1 MAVPSLSARERAA
14 GGRGAGAM
22 DGDAETGAARKHH
35 FGATQTALASMI
47 ETRDT
52 GWLASIGG
60 VDGLLD
66 ALHTGPGGLSRE
78 ELAEDGGSLAA
89 RAAAFGTNRLVYPDP
104 KSFFSLLLAAFK
116 DLTIIILCV
125 AAVVS
130 LVLGVALPDKRA
142 EFGYLEGIAIVLVVF
157 VVVMV
162 QASIDFSKER
172 KFREL
177 NSVKDNY
184 EVTVRR
190 GGETVSIPADSLMV
204 GDVLKVAAGDKLAA
218 DGVLIEASKL
228 KTNESAMTGEPIDIS
243 KDVWTGPED
252 EDADPFL
259 LSGTTISEG
268 VGHLVVVA
276 TGTHSQWG
284 IILSKLIEEPVDTPL
299 QKRLDRLAW
308 NIGKIGIVMAVLT
321 FSVSMLRW
329 IIESAQDGDWDG
341 TQVLKFFIDAVTIV
355 VVAIPEGL
363 PLAITLGLA
372 FAQKKMME
380 DMNLVRRLEA
390 CETMGSATQLNADK
404 TGTLTAN
411 RMTVVESVLGG
422 AKLLHQTDGPASRDP
437 SGVDKSTAIT
447 SAATGDVV
455 EVGAPFAVADVAG
468 AGDGSGLSRAFR
480 ETFAVSVAVN
490 SQANLQVKPNGIVEH
505 LGSKT
510 ECALLQLVNSWGYS
524 YAALRVAAPPT
535 RIWLFDSTRKRMSST
550 SALPG
555 RPGVQRLHTKG
566 APEMLAPLLSY
577 QLGLDGRVA
586 PFTEQDRAALLLNV
600 DRLAERGLRTLLLA
614 YRDVDV
620 PLEDKQFWDMAPET
634 DLTLLGVVGIKDP
647 VRPETLEAVRLLKGA
662 GVNVRMVTG
671 DNVLTASYIAREA
684 GILDEGGVVLDGPT
698 FRNMSQEEL
707 DAVAIKIQV
716 LARSTPTDKLA
727 LVKQHKRMGE
737 VVAVTGD
744 GTNDAPAL
752 KEADVG
758 FALGLAGTEV
768 AKEACDIVILDDN
781 IRSMAKAVLWG
792 RSVYWSIRKFLQF
805 QLVVNVVAV
814 SLNFISACAGEE
826 LPLGPVPLL
835 WVNMI
840 MDSMGAL
847 ALATEPPRADLMEQ
861 KPFGRFAPLINRG
874 MYRNIIFLSIYQL
887 AVCLVLQFAGGS
899 LFDITC
905 AEDDDD
911 CHKIIPSI
919 IFNTFVFMQIASEI
933 NARRITEKNIFA
945 GIFKS
950 YYFVSII
957 IVTVVIQVLLM
968 LLVGRTSVGRAI
980 RIVTIPGSG
989 WIASIVLGALI
1000 LPMGFLARLWPL
1012 SWCIGPE
1019 DGDPLAMSKLEKLLH
1034 LPARRRKGME
1044 DLAAEQEDRDRMNAE
1059 EGPFVSAATGPLDA
1073 TPAEV
1078 AATDGNLEKINSL
1091 RARTPPSPLADAD
1104 AARLRLRVFVHAVA
1118 FVNVVQR
1125 GGLPPGSA
1133 AVKGVDSSDEDT
1145 PSP

>member
-1 MAVPSLSARERAA
+1 
-14 GGRGAGAM
+14 M
-22 DGDAETGAARKHH
+22 DGGDAEAGVGRKNH
-35 FGATQTALASMI
+35 FRVTQTELASMI

-52 GWLASIGG
+52 AWLDSVGG
-60 VDGLLD
+60 VAGLLD
-66 ALHTGPGGLSRE
+66 ALHTSPGGLSRE
-78 ELAEDGGSLAA
+78 ELADEGGALAA
-89 RAAAFGTNRLVYPDP
+89 RTDTFGTNKLVYPDP
-104 KSFFSLLLAAFK
+104 KTFFSLLLGAFK
-116 DLTIIILCV
+116 DLTIIILCF

-130 LVLGVALPDKRA
+130 LVLGLALPEKRA
-142 EFGYLEGIAIVLVVF
+142 EFGYLEGIAIVIVVM
-157 VVVMV
+157 VVVLV
-162 QASIDFSKER
+162 QASIDYSKER
-172 KFREL
+172 KFRQL

-190 GGETVSIPADSLMV
+190 GGETVSIPADLLLV

-218 DGVLIEASKL
+218 DGVLLEASKIR
-228 KTNESAMTGEPIDIS
+228 TNESAMTGEPIDIS
-243 KDVWTGPED
+243 KDVYTGADGEG
-252 EDADPFL
+252 ADPFV

-321 FSVSMLRW
+321 FSVAMLRW
-329 IIESAQDGDWDG
+329 VIESAQDGEWDG
-341 TQVLKFFIDAVTIV
+341 TRVLKFFIDAVTIV

-411 RMTVVESVLGG
+411 RMTVVESIMGG
-422 AKLLHQTDGPASRDP
+422 ANLLHAADGPASRDP
-437 SGVDKSTAIT
+437 SVPDR
-447 SAATGDVV
+447 SAAIAAAAAGESI
-455 EVGAPFAVADVAG
+455 EVGAPFTADDVAG
-468 AGDGSGLSRAFR
+468 AGEGSGVSRVFR
-480 ETFAVSVAVN
+480 EALAVSVAVN

-524 YAALRVAAPPT
+524 YAALRLAAPPT

-566 APEMLAPLLSY
+566 APEMLAPLLGS

-586 PFTEQDRAALLLNV
+586 PFSDSDRATLLESV
-600 DRLAERGLRTLLLA
+600 DHLAERGLRTLLLA

-620 PLEDKQFWDMAPET
+620 PLEDKKFWDVAPEK

-671 DNVLTASYIAREA
+671 DNVLTASFIAREA
-684 GILDEGGVVLDGPT
+684 GILEEGGVVMDGPT
-698 FRNMSQEEL
+698 FRNLSQEEL
-707 DAVAIKIQV
+707 DMVALKIQV

-768 AKEACDIVILDDN
+768 AKEACDIVIMDDN
-781 IRSMAKAVLWG
+781 IQSMAKAVLWG

-826 LPLGPVPLL
+826 LPLGAVPLL

-847 ALATEPPRADLMEQ
+847 ALATEPPRPDLMKQ

-874 MYRNIIFLSIYQL
+874 MYRNIIFLSMYQL
-887 AVCLVLQFAGGS
+887 VVCLVLQFAGAS
-899 LFDITC
+899 LFNINC
-905 AEDDDD
+905 AEDDDV
-911 CHKIIPSI
+911 CHKVIPSI
-919 IFNTFVFMQIASEI
+919 IFNAFVFMQIVAEI
-933 NARRITEKNIFA
+933 NARRIVQKNVFA
-945 GIFKS
+945 GIFHS
-950 YYFVSII
+950 HYFVSII
-957 IVTVVIQVLLM
+957 IITVVIQVILM
-968 LLVGRTSVGRAI
+968 LLVGGTSVGKAI
-980 RIVTIPGSG
+980 GIVTIPGSG
-989 WIASIVLGALI
+989 WVASIILGALI
-1000 LPMGFLARLWPL
+1000 LPVGFIARLWPL
-1012 SWCIGPE
+1012 SWSIGPE
-1019 DGDPLAMSKLEKLLH
+1019 DGDPLAMSKLEMLLH
-1034 LPARRRKGME
+1034 LPARQRKGME
-1044 DLAAEQEDRDRMNAE
+1044 DLAAEQDVRDRMNAA

-1078 AATDGNLEKINSL
+1078 AATDGDLEKINSL
-1091 RARTPPSPLADAD
+1091 RARTPAVVGADAE
-1104 AARLRLRVFVHAVA
+1104 AARLRLRVFVNAVA

-1133 AVKGVDSSDEDT
+1133 PLKGVESSGEDT
-1145 PSP
+1145 PPP

>member
-1 MAVPSLSARERAA
+1 
-14 GGRGAGAM
+14 M
-22 DGDAETGAARKHH
+22 DGDAERGVARQHDFGVKH
-35 FGATQTALASMI
+35 QELADMI
-47 ETRDT
+47 EGRDT
-52 GWLASIGG
+52 AWLASIGG
-60 VDGLLD
+60 MDGLLD
-66 ALHTGPGGLSRE
+66 DLHTSPAGLSRE
-78 ELAEDGGSLAA
+78 ELAEDGGSLSA
-89 RAAAFGTNRLVYPDP
+89 RAEAFGTNRLVYPDP

-130 LVLGVALPDKRA
+130 LVLGVALSDKRE
-142 EFGYLEGIAIVLVVF
+142 EFGYLEGIAIVLVVL
-157 VVVMV
+157 VVVVV
-162 QASIDFSKER
+162 QASIDYSKER

-190 GGETVSIPADSLMV
+190 GGETVSIPADTLLV
-204 GDVLKVAAGDKLAA
+204 GDILKVAAGDKLAA
-218 DGVLIEASKL
+218 DGLLIESSKI
-228 KTNESAMTGEPIDIS
+228 KTNESAMTGEPIDIG
-243 KDVWTGPED
+243 KDVWMGPDD
-252 EDADPFL
+252 EESDPFL

-308 NIGKIGIVMAVLT
+308 NIGKIGIIMATLT
-321 FSVSMLRW
+321 FAVSMLRW
-329 IIESAQDGDWDG
+329 IVESAQDGAWDG
-341 TQVLKFFIDAVTIV
+341 TQVLKFFIDSVTIV

-372 FAQKKMME
+372 FAQKKMMQ

-411 RMTVVESVLGG
+411 RMTVVESYLGG
-422 AKLLHQTDGPASRDP
+422 VKLLHQAEGLAARDP
-437 SGVDKSTAIT
+437 SVPDKSAAVAE
-447 SAATGDVV
+447 AATGEPA
-455 EVGAPFAVADVAG
+455 EVGAVFSSTDVVG
-468 AGDGSGLSRAFR
+468 AGTESGLSRTFR
-480 ETFAVSVAVN
+480 EAFAVNVAVN
-490 SQANLQVKPNGIVEH
+490 SQANLQVKANGLVEH

-510 ECALLQLVNSWGYS
+510 ECALLQLIESWGYS
-524 YAALRVAAPPT
+524 YAAVRVAAPPT

-550 SALPG
+550 SAVPG

-577 QLGLDGRVA
+577 QMGLDGRVA
-586 PFTEQDRAALLLNV
+586 PFTAADRAALVLNV

-620 PLEDKQFWDMAPET
+620 PLDDKVFWDTAPET
-634 DLTLLGVVGIKDP
+634 NMTLLGVVGIKDP
-647 VRPETLEAVRLLKGA
+647 IRPETLEAVRLLKGA

-671 DNVLTASYIAREA
+671 DNVLTASFIAREA
-684 GILDEGGVVLDGPT
+684 GILDEGGVVLDGPS
-698 FRNMSQEEL
+698 FRKMSQEEL

-781 IRSMAKAVLWG
+781 IQSMAKAVLWG
-792 RSVYWSIRKFLQF
+792 RSVFWSIRKFLQF

-847 ALATEPPRADLMEQ
+847 ALATEPPRPDLMKQ

-887 AVCLVLQFAGGS
+887 VVCLVLQFAGGS
-899 LFDITC
+899 IFDITC
-905 AEDDDD
+905 AENDDD

-919 IFNTFVFMQIASEI
+919 IFNTFVFMQIFSEI
-933 NARRITEKNIFA
+933 NARRITEKNVFA
-945 GIFKS
+945 GIFHS
-950 YYFVSII
+950 YYFGTII
-957 IVTVVIQVLLM
+957 IITTIIQVLLM

-1000 LPMGFLARLWPL
+1000 LPIGFIARLWPL
-1012 SWCIGPE
+1012 SWSIGPE
-1019 DGDPLAMSKLEKLLH
+1019 DGDPLAMSKLEKLFH
-1034 LPARRRKGME
+1034 FPVRRRKGM
-1044 DLAAEQEDRDRMNAE
+1044 DLLAAEQEERDRDNAE
-1059 EGPFVSAATGPLDA
+1059 VGPFVSPATGPLDA
-1073 TPAEV
+1073 TPAEL
-1078 AATDGNLEKINSL
+1078 AATDGDLEKINSL
-1091 RARTPPSPLADAD
+1091 RARTQPVGGDPE
-1104 AARLRLRVFVHAVA
+1104 AARLRLRVFVHAIA

-1125 GGLPPGSA
+1125 GGLPPGSSP
-1133 AVKGVDSSDEDT
+1133 VKGVDSSDDT
-1145 PSP
+1145 PSV